1 MGSTPIEVTNY
12 IPSWWNYGRH
22 ARMRVWCLAVRRCAG
37 SSPVGGTKS
46 FDVICRIMA
55 CRKGDDD
62 EQERISPVLNP
73 VPAFSRE
80 LLMSK
85 VGHC

>member
-1 MGSTPIEVTNY
+1 
-12 IPSWWNYGRH
+12 
-22 ARMRVWCLAVRRCAG
+22 
-37 SSPVGGTKS
+37 
-46 FDVICRIMA
+46 MA